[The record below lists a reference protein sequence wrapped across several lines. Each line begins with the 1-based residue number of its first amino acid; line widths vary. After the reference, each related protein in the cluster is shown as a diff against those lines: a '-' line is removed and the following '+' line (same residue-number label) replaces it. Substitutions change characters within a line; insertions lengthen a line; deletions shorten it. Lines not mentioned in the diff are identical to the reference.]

1 MINDVQRE
9 RRIEELRSSQFR
21 HLREARD
28 YIKTEL
34 LELGPGDGEELEQA
48 QELSS
53 RISAIV
59 DEVRERLDDSR

>member
-1 MINDVQRE
+1 MTNDVRRQ

-28 YIKTEL
+28 YIDTEL
-34 LELGPGDGEELEQA
+34 LELGPEDGEELEDA

-53 RISAIV
+53 RLNAII
-59 DEVRERLDDSR
+59 DEVRNRLDDSR